1 MDAISISALIIS
13 VIGALG
19 HFVETSHLQKCD
31 CFCVNSDCRQKSK
44 SKSSL
49 TPPETPI
56 NFNDKEPINEN
67 DIIQIRKLLSI
78 IDNTQIETKIET
90 KT

>member
-1 MDAISISALIIS
+1 MDGISISALIIS

-56 NFNDKEPINEN
+56 LINDKEPLPLNEN
-67 DIIQIRKLLSI
+67 DILQIKKLLSI
-78 IDNTQIETKIET
+78 IDNTKTETKM
-90 KT
+90 